1 MPHIIVSWKRVGKC
15 LMSIV
20 IWENDDGWK
29 SKETSVPA
37 YFIFF
42 SLEKQKREHN
52 LGNVNTSFYNK
63 ATSKYK
69 IVRFWWNLVWTMNYS
84 YHL

>member
-1 MPHIIVSWKRVGKC
+1 
-15 LMSIV
+15 MSIV
-20 IWENDDGWK
+20 IWENVDGWK
-29 SKETSVPA
+29 SKGTSAPA

-63 ATSKYK
+63 AT
-69 IVRFWWNLVWTMNYS
+69 
-84 YHL
+84 